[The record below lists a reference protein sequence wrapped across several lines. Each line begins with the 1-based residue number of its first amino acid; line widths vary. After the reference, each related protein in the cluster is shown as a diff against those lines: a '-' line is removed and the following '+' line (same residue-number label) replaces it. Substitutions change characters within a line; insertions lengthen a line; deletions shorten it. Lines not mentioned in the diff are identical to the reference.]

1 MPVFGQNWKNYAT
14 GKKNNC
20 RIPSQTDSAGK
31 PREEGMEKMFCLG
44 LALGMVGGALIVAN
58 SYKARSLVKK
68 SQAELL
74 EKVDEMMDERLKD
87 MPGKDTSDKKSK

>member
-1 MPVFGQNWKNYAT
+1 
-14 GKKNNC
+14 
-20 RIPSQTDSAGK
+20 
-31 PREEGMEKMFCLG
+31 MEKMFCLG
-44 LALGMVGGALIVAN
+44 LVLGAVGGALIVAN

-87 MPGKDTSDKKSK
+87 MSDKTEKTDKKAK

>member
-1 MPVFGQNWKNYAT
+1 
-14 GKKNNC
+14 
-20 RIPSQTDSAGK
+20 
-31 PREEGMEKMFCLG
+31 MEKMFCLG

-74 EKVDEMMDERLKD
+74 QKVDEMMDERLKARS
-87 MPGKDTSDKKSK
+87 PAEGGEKSEKKGK

>member
-1 MPVFGQNWKNYAT
+1 
-14 GKKNNC
+14 
-20 RIPSQTDSAGK
+20 
-31 PREEGMEKMFCLG
+31 MEKMFCLG
-44 LALGMVGGALIVAN
+44 LVLGAVGGALIVAN

-87 MPGKDTSDKKSK
+87 MSEKGEKNEQKEK

>member
-1 MPVFGQNWKNYAT
+1 
-14 GKKNNC
+14 
-20 RIPSQTDSAGK
+20 
-31 PREEGMEKMFCLG
+31 MEKMFWLG

-74 EKVDEMMDERLKD
+74 QKVDEMMDERLKAQS
-87 MPGKDTSDKKSK
+87 PAEGGEKSEKKGK